1 MLGYGKVYPRVTRPT
16 ASPPSLPAFV
26 HGPVAMMV
34 ANLFLASVPI
44 LVRYAGRWDI
54 PSSEIA
60 FIRFAM
66 GTAAVA
72 AVVGLGFSRLELH
85 QRRGLL
91 ARGILGGLSATFY
104 FYAVQST
111 SAGKGAL
118 LNCTYSLWAN
128 VFAVFILRESPP
140 KGFWTLLA
148 VACAGLW
155 LVLDP
160 DFQTVNWGDALG
172 LASGITGGAAVFSLK
187 QLRRNTNSLSIFAS
201 FAFFGLFFSL
211 VPLLSFKASGGT
223 GGFWVMPPAAA
234 LPALIGVGV
243 AGMAGQMFFT
253 YGYGYTSIALGTLMA
268 LSVPALAALGG
279 RVFLGEP
286 LTPHFVLGG
295 ALILTACGIL
305 QYRESTRRHV
315 LVSLPSVAPVPEEE
329 PGGAVA
335 GRATSG
341 GIAVEAVAG
350 ADGGESVRQ
359 AAP

>member
-1 MLGYGKVYPRVTRPT
+1 MML
-16 ASPPSLPAFV
+16 
-26 HGPVAMMV
+26 
-34 ANLFLASVPI
+34 ANLFLGSVPI
-44 LVRYAGRWDI
+44 LVRWAGQWSI

-60 FIRFAM
+60 FFRFAM
-66 GTAAVA
+66 GCLGVLGVLAL
-72 AVVGLGFSRLELH
+72 GLGRLELH
-85 QRRGLL
+85 ERRGLL
-91 ARGILGGLSATFY
+91 MRGILGGLSATFY
-104 FYAVQST
+104 FYAIQST

-172 LASGITGGAAVFSLK
+172 LASGITGGMAVFSLK
-187 QLRRNTNSLSIFAS
+187 QLRRNTNALTIFAS
-201 FAFFGLFFSL
+201 FTFFGFFFSL
-211 VPLLSFKASGGT
+211 VPVVSFAVAGGSD

-234 LPALIGVGV
+234 WAALLGVGV

-268 LSVPALAALGG
+268 LSVPAIAALGG

-286 LTPHFVLGG
+286 LTPHFLLGG
-295 ALILTACGIL
+295 ALILSACGVL

-315 LVSLPSVAPVPEEE
+315 IVSLPSVAGV
-329 PGGAVA
+329 
-335 GRATSG
+335 GRADKG
-341 GIAVEAVAG
+341 G
-350 ADGGESVRQ
+350 
-359 AAP
+359 

>member
-1 MLGYGKVYPRVTRPT
+1 
-16 ASPPSLPAFV
+16 
-26 HGPVAMMV
+26 MMV

-44 LVRYAGRWDI
+44 MVRFAGRWDI

-60 FIRFAM
+60 FFRFAM
-66 GTAAVA
+66 GCMAVGGVL
-72 AVVGLGFSRLELH
+72 AVGFGRLELH
-85 QRRGLL
+85 ERRGLL
-91 ARGILGGLSATFY
+91 ARGVLGGLSATFY
-104 FYAVQST
+104 FYAIQST

-128 VFAVFILRESPP
+128 IFTVLILRESPP

-172 LASGITGGAAVFSLK
+172 LASGITGGLAVFSLK

-201 FAFFGLFFSL
+201 FAFFGMIFSL
-211 VPLLSFKASGGT
+211 VPLVTFKASGGT
-223 GGFWVMPPAAA
+223 EGFWVMPPAGA
-234 LPALIGVGV
+234 LPALIGVGI

-279 RVFLGEP
+279 RLFLGEP

-295 ALILTACGIL
+295 TLILTACGIL
-305 QYRESTRRHV
+305 QYRESKRGHV
-315 LVSLPSVAPVPEEE
+315 IVSLPSVAPVLEEE
-329 PGGAVA
+329 PGAAA
-335 GRATSG
+335 GMNEPRGEPASG
-341 GIAVEAVAG
+341 EEARRRAG
-350 ADGGESVRQ
+350 AGTDPKPDGTTGGT
-359 AAP
+359 